1 MYLSEN
7 KRSQEMPVSV
17 DRYSTSKFIL
27 KDDEAV
33 RHIKNL
39 VRLLQHESNLSS
51 GFLMEESYVKLLRY
65 GDRTFKFM
73 AGGYANS
80 NLELRYSSIH
90 NMKNEILEDDDPD
103 YNSVSLF
110 SEIQK
115 NLQEG
120 AWFFVENHSI
130 EDYDLSSYIAI
141 YHQDGRVVYR
151 SSYDSKIDILKSINL
166 EGVAR

>member
-33 RHIKNL
+33 GHIKSL

-51 GFLMEESYVKLLRY
+51 GFLMEESYAKLLQC